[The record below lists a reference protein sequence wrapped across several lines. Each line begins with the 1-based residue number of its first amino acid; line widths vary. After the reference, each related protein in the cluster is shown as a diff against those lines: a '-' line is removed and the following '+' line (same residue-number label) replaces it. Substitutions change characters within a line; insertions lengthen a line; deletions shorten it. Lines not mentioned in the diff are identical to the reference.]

1 MRTIVCRKDLPLSKP
16 LLNPYL
22 GTWTYR
28 SLTNDPDIA
37 TDFDKLEIRRAI
49 LVIDQ
54 DESGALAGTIGGP
67 GEELTLYGGFGAG
80 AGEPCRFR
88 ASGTVEGIARVL
100 DFLAFRAPVWPNS
113 TPAQQRPALIGS
125 VTRVISHATA
135 TPGVIAPAGM
145 VGSFYAVQQG

>member
-1 MRTIVCRKDLPLSKP
+1 MSKP

-28 SLTNDPDIA
+28 SFQNDPDIA
-37 TDFDKLEIRRAI
+37 TDFDKLEIRRAV

-54 DESGALAGTIGGP
+54 DECGALVGTIGAP
-67 GEELTLYGGFGAG
+67 GNVAGAELTLHGGFGFG

-88 ASGTVEGIARVL
+88 ASGTAEGIPMVL
-100 DFLAFRAPVWPNS
+100 DFYAVCAPIWPNS

-135 TPGVIAPAGM
+135 TPGVVAPAGF
-145 VGSFYAVQQG
+145 VGSFYAVKQG

>member
-1 MRTIVCRKDLPLSKP
+1 MSKP

-88 ASGTVEGIARVL
+88 ASGTVEGIAMVL

>member
-1 MRTIVCRKDLPLSKP
+1 VSKP

-28 SLTNDPDIA
+28 SLQNDPDI
-37 TDFDKLEIRRAI
+37 TIDLDKLEIRRAI

-54 DESGALAGTIGGP
+54 DETGALTGTIGGP
-67 GEELTLYGGFGAG
+67 GAELTLYGGFGFG

-88 ASGTVEGIARVL
+88 ASGTVEGVAMVL
-100 DFLAFRAPVWPNS
+100 DFFALRAPVWPNS
-113 TPAQQRPALIGS
+113 TPAQQRPTLIGS
-125 VTRVISHATA
+125 VTRVISHTTA

-145 VGSFYAVQQG
+145 VGSFYAVKQG